1 MISNNKLDQSFG
13 PAGTSAGIVLFIA
26 GLGITLFYSLFGII
40 LIVIGA
46 FVGFSN
52 SSTRV
57 DADQKRVKFSNN
69 LFGCIPTGQWFALDE
84 EKKLGIKRSN
94 RSWRNYSRSNRILDT
109 STKDYRIMLYDKSG
123 QEIMPIKKY
132 PTLEAAKAD
141 LEQLSNELGLGTI

>member
-1 MISNNKLDQSFG
+1 MTHNKLDNSFG

-94 RSWRNYSRSNRILDT
+94 RSWRNYSRSNRTLDT
-109 STKDYRIMLYDKSG
+109 SEKDYRIMLLNKNG
-123 QEIMPIKKY
+123 KEIMPIKKY
-132 PTLEAAKAD
+132 PTLKAAKAD
-141 LEQLSNELGLGTI
+141 LGPLSQQLGLSAI

>member
-52 SSTRV
+52 SGTRV

-69 LFGCIPTGQWFALDE
+69 LFGCIPTGQWVTLDK

-109 STKDYRIMLYDKSG
+109 SAKDYRIMLYDKNG

-132 PTLEAAKAD
+132 PTLKAAKAE
-141 LEQLSNELGLGTI
+141 LEQMSQKLGLSTI